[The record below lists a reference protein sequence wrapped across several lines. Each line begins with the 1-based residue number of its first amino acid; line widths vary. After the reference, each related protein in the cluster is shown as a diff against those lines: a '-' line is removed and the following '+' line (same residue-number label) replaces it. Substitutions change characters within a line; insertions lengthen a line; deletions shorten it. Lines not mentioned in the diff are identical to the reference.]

1 MELNPVPLTTAE
13 TLPATQK
20 IKYDGDEPTD
30 FSRRYFIGK
39 EIIIDTAKIILP
51 KLHEYYILPPIPED
65 SYWQLEFWNLQ
76 KVMPDLLMK
85 FPEGEKT
92 MVVLKLSYLPDESVL
107 KLEAK
112 RKFSDFPFYEISGM
126 RYQVDFLMEDTKD
139 VLLSTKITLYADM
152 YVEMFENVKNHITM
166 RFNAVYGDVTAEII
180 DDKKKG
186 GFVFRR
192 GLDEFLDEGFNDYL
206 CR

>member
-1 MELNPVPLTTAE
+1 
-13 TLPATQK
+13 
-20 IKYDGDEPTD
+20 
-30 FSRRYFIGK
+30 
-39 EIIIDTAKIILP
+39 
-51 KLHEYYILPPIPED
+51 
-65 SYWQLEFWNLQ
+65 
-76 KVMPDLLMK
+76 MPDLLMK
-85 FPEGEKT
+85 FPEGDKT
-92 MVVLKLSYLPDESVL
+92 TVVLKLSYLPDESVL

-166 RFNAVYGDVTAEII
+166 RFNAVYGDVTAEVI
-180 DDKKKG
+180 DDRKKG

-206 CR
+206 CRQLGHGAFGSGLVFYDLAHRHGVSYAIPKDDGVLIFME